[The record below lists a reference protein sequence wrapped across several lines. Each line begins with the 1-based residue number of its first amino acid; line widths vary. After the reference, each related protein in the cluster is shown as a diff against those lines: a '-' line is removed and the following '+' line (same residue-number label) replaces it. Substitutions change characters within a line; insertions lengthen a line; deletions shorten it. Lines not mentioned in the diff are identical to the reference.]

1 MFKTATDTAKVHDV
15 LLQLES
21 LHAAFSALLEQ
32 AKAQLEAIDLTDD
45 HLRRISDRI
54 VDDPDLRSDTAY
66 RVSLELADLIDR
78 HGTDLAGSGNLVHA
92 IARRLDDLQRETV
105 GSQIRAFLQS
115 ETFDVL
121 IQRRAHQV
129 LETGNNRYL
138 DDLVRQRLREV
149 ILALYGVSACGDVT
163 AAFDEARLQR
173 EQTA

>member
-1 MFKTATDTAKVHDV
+1 MFKTATDTTKVHDV

-54 VDDPDLRSDTAY
+54 VNDPDLRSDTAY

-78 HGTDLAGSGNLVHA
+78 HGTDIAGANTLVYA
-92 IARRLDDLQRETV
+92 IARRLDQCQRESV
-105 GSQIRAFLQS
+105 ESQIRSYLES
-115 ETFDVL
+115 ETFKTL
-121 IQRRAHQV
+121 IQRRAYQV

-138 DDLVRQRLREV
+138 DDLVRQRLREI
-149 ILALYGVSACGDVT
+149 ILALYGAGASADIIT
-163 AAFDEARLQR
+163 AFSDARTQR
-173 EQTA
+173 EEVQ